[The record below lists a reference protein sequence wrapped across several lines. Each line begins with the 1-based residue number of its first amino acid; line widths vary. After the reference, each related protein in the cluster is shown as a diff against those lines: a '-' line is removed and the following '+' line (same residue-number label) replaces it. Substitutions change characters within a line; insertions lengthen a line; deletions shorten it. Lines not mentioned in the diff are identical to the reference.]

1 MSADMNSF
9 TEIGFLRLKQI
20 IGDAKADP
28 KIPPII
34 PVSRSAWYAGIK
46 SGRYPKPIKL
56 SQRTVAW
63 RAREIINLIERAR

>member
-20 IGDAKADP
+20 IGDTKANP
-28 KIPPII
+28 KIIPII
-34 PVSRSAWYAGIK
+34 PISRSAWYAGIK